1 MDVKKALHI
10 IAAQCSKKE
19 YCSFDVIVKLQRWEL
34 TGTDIAEVM
43 AFFVKNHFVDDE
55 RYARAYA
62 MDKFRFNRWGKQ
74 KIERMLRQKQ
84 RAEHIVAGALNG
96 LPDEAY
102 DEACISLLKQKAR
115 SLKEDDPR
123 KRKAKLFRYALG
135 RGFCYEVVSRC
146 IKQL

>member
-1 MDVKKALHI
+1 
-10 IAAQCSKKE
+10 
-19 YCSFDVIVKLQRWEL
+19 
-34 TGTDIAEVM
+34 
-43 AFFVKNHFVDDE
+43 
-55 RYARAYA
+55 
-62 MDKFRFNRWGKQ
+62 
-74 KIERMLRQKQ
+74 MLRQKQ
-84 RAEHIVAGALNG
+84 IAEHIVAGALNG

>member
-43 AFFVKNHFVDDE
+43 AFLVKNHFVDDE

-84 RAEHIVAGALNG
+84 IAEHIVAGALKV
-96 LPDEAY
+96 LPEEAY
-102 DEACISLLKQKAR
+102 NEACISLLKQKAR
-115 SLKEDDPR
+115 SLKEDDPC